1 MNCLNRSQISSGL
14 FADMIHLLPWF
25 AHRIRHGVP
34 PIGTGMTFGNRTTRI
49 PGINLSVR
57 REGSCLAALLSEPT
71 KAQSF
76 VNEHSQQPTAKCA
89 FQSKSGR
96 IARGRKPT
104 AFDGVLGLVGAAE
117 DAACYKVQ

>member
-1 MNCLNRSQISSGL
+1 
-14 FADMIHLLPWF
+14 
-25 AHRIRHGVP
+25 
-34 PIGTGMTFGNRTTRI
+34 MTFGNRTTRI

-89 FQSKSGR
+89 FRSKSGR

-117 DAACYKVQ
+117 DAACYKVQQPPAARELGGKDRSMFLSIQNQAVSVKLRVVRLCQMI